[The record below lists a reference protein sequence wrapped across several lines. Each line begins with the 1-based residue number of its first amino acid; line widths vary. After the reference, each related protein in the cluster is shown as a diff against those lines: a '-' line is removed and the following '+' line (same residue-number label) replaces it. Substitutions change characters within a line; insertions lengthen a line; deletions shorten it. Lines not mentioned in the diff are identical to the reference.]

1 MWRKSSFFVEIFN
14 LNKIIRLPKLNT
26 DNILA
31 DLSLCYFFFNQNIF
45 VNWNKELFELMSL
58 SISLSAWSSRIQI
71 SVSLFFSSLLSLSF
85 FLPLSLS
92 FFFLFFLF
100 LSACLFHLSCSFF
113 LSLSLAISLSL
124 SLSTHSLVGFL
135 AQFQCLLHF
144 LIRKST
150 VPGTKMDLQL
160 IQSTFGNSKINKF
173 LNLEHTTHSLSV
185 SHLYEPTFKR
195 S

>member
-1 MWRKSSFFVEIFN
+1 
-14 LNKIIRLPKLNT
+14 
-26 DNILA
+26 
-31 DLSLCYFFFNQNIF
+31 
-45 VNWNKELFELMSL
+45 MSL

-92 FFFLFFLF
+92 LFLFSL
-100 LSACLFHLSCSFF
+100 LSLSLCMSFPSLLFF